1 MKNNNIN
8 DAQFVPTLQPF
19 KGLKLKKKI
28 FLLHLEPK
36 IFPYCTRIVQS
47 GNCKFFIKMYFSKSI
62 K

>member
-19 KGLKLKKKI
+19 KGLKLKEKI

-36 IFPYCTRIVQS
+36 IFPYCTRIRKLQV
-47 GNCKFFIKMYFSKSI
+47 FL
-62 K
+62 